1 VRSRTDDYWDIEDEL
16 RHYKKM
22 EIESYLGF
30 GAFNM
35 KAKWRT
41 AVKAVAFFLLI
52 VLG

>member
-1 VRSRTDDYWDIEDEL
+1 
-16 RHYKKM
+16 M

-52 VLG
+52 VLGSLSLQLQQL